1 MKLFISAFI
10 NLAAQCKPFRTAAAV
25 ASAAVLL
32 AGFAFTPIVRAD
44 VLELKT
50 GEIVQGK
57 FISASSATIRFEV
70 NGQPQTF
77 AIKDVLNI
85 GFTDT
90 SDAATSPTPPPPPPP
105 ADAAPPPQ
113 PDNNASNNAP
123 PPPDAAPQPHDPP
136 PANSNNS
143 ADSDSDRDSNTDAIN
158 NNPAPAAA
166 PPPPATAVYRG
177 PTQAVTIPSGTNV
190 VIRVI
195 DSVDSQTNHVSD
207 PFHASLDA
215 PLVVGDKVIAQKG
228 ADVYGM
234 LANAKDSGKI
244 SGKPQLT
251 LELTG
256 IRVNGNVVPIDST
269 TYDVVGKS
277 RGSQSAERIGG
288 GAIVGA
294 VIGGVIGGP
303 KGAAVG
309 ATVGAGAGTAVQL
322 STHGDRIRVPS
333 ETRLE
338 FTTEND
344 VTALIPAQ
352 SN

>member
-1 MKLFISAFI
+1 MKSFAHLLMKFSSRSKSLPASLF
-10 NLAAQCKPFRTAAAV
+10 AAAALIFSFALV
-25 ASAAVLL
+25 TSAS
-32 AGFAFTPIVRAD
+32 AD

-50 GEIVQGK
+50 GEIVQGR
-57 FISASSATIRFEV
+57 FVSASSATIRFEV
-70 NGQPQTF
+70 NGQAQTF

-85 GFTDT
+85 GFSDA
-90 SDAATSPTPPPPPPP
+90 SDAAASQTPAPPPP
-105 ADAAPPPQ
+105 AAAPPSDPNAAAPPQ
-113 PDNNASNNAP
+113 PNS
-123 PPPDAAPQPHDPP
+123 DATQQQPP
-136 PANSNNS
+136 PAP
-143 ADSDSDRDSNTDAIN
+143 ADSDPQAD
-158 NNPAPAAA
+158 NPPAAA
-166 PPPPATAVYRG
+166 PPPQQTAPYNG
-177 PTQAVTIPSGTNV
+177 PTQAVTIPSGTAV
-190 VIRVI
+190 VIRMI

-215 PLVVGDKVIAQKG
+215 PLVVGNTVVAQRG

-234 LANAKDSGKI
+234 LANAKDSGHI
-244 SGKPQLT
+244 SGAPQLT

-256 IRVNGNVVPIDST
+256 IRINGNVVSIDST

-277 RGSQSAERIGG
+277 RGTQSAERIGG
-288 GAIVGA
+288 GAIAGA
-294 VIGGVIGGP
+294 VLGGIIAGP

-309 ATVGAGAGTAVQL
+309 ATLGAGGGTAVQL

-344 VTALIPAQ
+344 VTALIPAA

>member
-1 MKLFISAFI
+1 MKSFARLLMKFSSRSKSMPASLF
-10 NLAAQCKPFRTAAAV
+10 AAAALIFSFALATS
-25 ASAAVLL
+25 AS
-32 AGFAFTPIVRAD
+32 AD

-57 FISASSATIRFEV
+57 FVSASSATIRFEV
-70 NGQPQTF
+70 QGQAQTF

-85 GFTDT
+85 GF
-90 SDAATSPTPPPPPPP
+90 SDASDTASSPTPPPPPPALAAAQQP
-105 ADAAPPPQ
+105 DPNAAPSAQ
-113 PDNNASNNAP
+113 PNNDAS
-123 PPPDAAPQPHDPP
+123 QQQPP
-136 PANSNNS
+136 PAP
-143 ADSDSDRDSNTDAIN
+143 ADSDPQAD
-158 NNPAPAAA
+158 NPPAAA
-166 PPPPATAVYRG
+166 PPPQQTAPYNG
-177 PTQAVTIPSGTNV
+177 PTQAVTIPSGSAV
-190 VIRVI
+190 VIRMI

-215 PLVVGDKVIAQKG
+215 PLVVGNTVVAQKG

-234 LANAKDSGKI
+234 LANAKDSGHI
-244 SGKPQLT
+244 SGAPQLT

-288 GAIVGA
+288 GAIAGA
-294 VIGGVIGGP
+294 VLGGIIGGP

-309 ATVGAGAGTAVQL
+309 ATLGAGGGAAVQL

-344 VTALIPAQ
+344 VTALVPAA

>member
-1 MKLFISAFI
+1 MKSFAHLLMKFSGRGKSLPASVF
-10 NLAAQCKPFRTAAAV
+10 AAV
-25 ASAAVLL
+25 ALLLSFALVSSAS
-32 AGFAFTPIVRAD
+32 AD

-57 FISASSATIRFEV
+57 FVSASSATIRFEV
-70 NGQPQTF
+70 NGQAQTF

-85 GFTDT
+85 GFSDT
-90 SDAATSPTPPPPPPP
+90 SDAATSPTPPPPPPAPQPDPNAAASPQPNSDASQRQPPP
-105 ADAAPPPQ
+105 AAADSDPQGDNPGTAAPPPQ
-113 PDNNASNNAP
+113 QTAP
-123 PPPDAAPQPHDPP
+123 Y
-136 PANSNNS
+136 N
-143 ADSDSDRDSNTDAIN
+143 
-158 NNPAPAAA
+158 
-166 PPPPATAVYRG
+166 G
-177 PTQAVTIPSGTNV
+177 PTQAVTVPSGTSV
-190 VIRVI
+190 VIRMI

-215 PLVVGDKVIAQKG
+215 PLVVGNTVVAQKG

-234 LANAKDSGKI
+234 LANAKDSGHI
-244 SGKPQLT
+244 SGAPQLT

-256 IRVNGNVVPIDST
+256 IRINGNVVPIDST

-277 RGSQSAERIGG
+277 RGTQSAERIGG
-288 GAIVGA
+288 GAIAGA
-294 VIGGVIGGP
+294 VLGGIIAGP

-309 ATVGAGAGTAVQL
+309 ATLGAGGGTAVQL

-344 VTALIPAQ
+344 VTALIPAT

>member
-1 MKLFISAFI
+1 MKSFAHLLVKFSSRSKS
-10 NLAAQCKPFRTAAAV
+10 LAASLFAAALIFSFALV
-25 ASAAVLL
+25 PSAS
-32 AGFAFTPIVRAD
+32 AD

-57 FISASSATIRFEV
+57 FVSASSATIRFEV
-70 NGQPQTF
+70 NGQAQTF

-85 GFTDT
+85 GF
-90 SDAATSPTPPPPPPP
+90 SDASDGAPSPV
-105 ADAAPPPQ
+105 PPPQ
-113 PDNNASNNAP
+113 PDPNA
-123 PPPDAAPQPHDPP
+123 AAPQQQQQPP
-136 PANSNNS
+136 PAP
-143 ADSDSDRDSNTDAIN
+143 ADSDPQAD
-158 NNPAPAAA
+158 NPPAAA
-166 PPPPATAVYRG
+166 PLPQQTAPYNG
-177 PTQAVTIPSGTNV
+177 PTQAVTIPSGTAV
-190 VIRVI
+190 VIRMI

-215 PLVVGDKVIAQKG
+215 PLVVGSTVVAQKG

-234 LANAKDSGKI
+234 LANAKDSGHI
-244 SGKPQLT
+244 SGAPQLT

-256 IRVNGNVVPIDST
+256 IRINGNVVPIDST

-288 GAIVGA
+288 GAIAGA
-294 VIGGVIGGP
+294 VLGGIIAGP

-309 ATVGAGAGTAVQL
+309 ATLGAGGGTAVQL

-344 VTALIPAQ
+344 VTALTPAA